1 MCSDRD
7 CLTHTHT
14 HTTHTHTHTCRHAH
28 AYMGVHAHT
37 HTHKHH
43 THARTHARTHTH
55 MQVCTCIH
63 GCTCTHTH
71 THHTH
76 THTHTHT
83 HMQACTCIHGCTCT
97 HTHHTHTHTH
107 TTWAQTHTHSL
118 SVTLSLSLCLC
129 VFGSLV
135 ILKVPLFSSLCVDSI
150 RQRDEKN
157 TFALTL
163 SSEGQP
169 RHYFIA
175 QKKDS
180 RYSIEDG
187 PRFDCLMMVSY
198 MVCACDST
206 VVVLPIHLF
215 VVYIKTAITLSEKNH
230 EHTERNGY
238 RCGNHLCLVQ
248 NSSSRSAF

>member
-1 MCSDRD
+1 MMCAMKEIVS
-7 CLTHTHT
+7 HTHMQT
-14 HTTHTHTHTCRHAH
+14 CMHTCRIAQ
-28 AYMGVHAHT
+28 AYIDVHAHT
-37 HTHKHH
+37 PP
-43 THARTHARTHTH
+43 
-55 MQVCTCIH
+55 
-63 GCTCTHTH
+63 THTH

-76 THTHTHT
+76 EHRHIRT
-83 HMQACTCIHGCTCT
+83 
-97 HTHHTHTHTH
+97 
-107 TTWAQTHTHSL
+107 L
-118 SVTLSLSLCLC
+118 SDTLSLSLC

-135 ILKVPLFSSLCVDSI
+135 ILKVPLLSSLCVDSI

-163 SSEGQP
+163 SSERQP

-198 MVCACDST
+198 RVFACDST
-206 VVVLPIHLF
+206 VVMLPIHMF
-215 VVYIKTAITLSEKNH
+215 VVYMKTTITLLEKNH
-230 EHTERNGY
+230 GHKERNGY
-238 RCGNHLCLVQ
+238 RCGNHFCLVQ

>member
-1 MCSDRD
+1 MLLRNSTSLVSTFRFLSTLFPPCPHYCIRLEMMCAMKEIVS
-7 CLTHTHT
+7 HTHT
-14 HTTHTHTHTCRHAH
+14 HAGMHAH
-28 AYMGVHAHT
+28 
-37 HTHKHH
+37 
-43 THARTHARTHTH
+43 
-55 MQVCTCIH
+55 MQDCTCIH
-63 GCTCTHTH
+63 WCAC

-76 THTHTHT
+76 EHRH
-83 HMQACTCIHGCTCT
+83 IH
-97 HTHHTHTHTH
+97 
-107 TTWAQTHTHSL
+107 
-118 SVTLSLSLCLC
+118 TLSLCDTLSLCLC

-135 ILKVPLFSSLCVDSI
+135 ILKVPLLSSLCVDSI

-198 MVCACDST
+198 TVFACDST
-206 VVVLPIHLF
+206 VVMLPIHMF
-215 VVYIKTAITLSEKNH
+215 VVYIKTTITLLEKNH
-230 EHTERNGY
+230 EHKERNGY